1 MELVQTQNDMVYIH
15 NQLLAEFNKMYSK
28 DVSMTKTEIKSFVNK
43 FCELVNSNSK
53 YFNSLIRREAKV
65 FKAMKCTLI
74 PKIKMEVVLNDIET
88 DDKKRMV
95 NDLWNNIFML
105 YLLGE
110 AERTEPNKLQMA
122 KIAMAL
128 DIANGKLNMTD
139 QNESSGL
146 PSLLSSL
153 ETSGN
158 EDLNKLIGN
167 LKDLNINELENMVG
181 SLGISNDQINSI
193 KNSVM
198 SGINLDDDTVKKLM
212 SDLTKPPTEN
222 SSKFVKNILSDI
234 KTKFNLSEHNG
245 EVDSKEFV
253 DKLFDVGNVIGDSYS
268 KKLGSGELEVSDI
281 IGALTSMAT
290 NPDMNTI
297 NEFTDTLK
305 LNKIN
310 MKEVVTELK
319 NRMNGKIP
327 PELMSIIENIDPSN
341 INNLNIGD
349 LIGGM
354 MSGQEKTIEVLTEEQ
369 KKELEDFYSNITI

>member
-1 MELVQTQNDMVYIH
+1 MEIEQTQNDMVYVH
-15 NQLLAEFNKMYSK
+15 NQLLSEFNKMYSK
-28 DVSMTKTEIKSFVNK
+28 NVHVTNDEVKSLVFK
-43 FCELVNSNSK
+43 FCSQINSDNK
-53 YFNSLIRREAKV
+53 YFNSLIKREAKV
-65 FKAMKCTLI
+65 FKAMNCTLI
-74 PKIKMEVVLNDIET
+74 PKIKMEVVLNDKET
-88 DDKKRMV
+88 DDKKKMV
-95 NDLWNNIFML
+95 NELWNNIFML

-110 AERTEPNKLQMA
+110 AENKDPHKLHMT

-128 DIANGKLNMTD
+128 DVANGKLNLD
-139 QNESSGL
+139 SLESNSI
-146 PSLLSSL
+146 PSFLSSL
-153 ETSGN
+153 EASGN

-167 LKDLNINELENMVG
+167 LKDLNVNELETMAE
-181 SLGISNDQINSI
+181 SIGISNDQINSI

-212 SDLTKPPTEN
+212 ADFVKPPTEN

-234 KTKFNLSEHNG
+234 KTKFKLSEENG

-268 KKLGSGELEVSDI
+268 KKLGNGELDVSDI
-281 IGALTSMAT
+281 ISALTSMAT
-290 NPDMNTI
+290 NPDMSTI

-305 LNKIN
+305 LNKVN
-310 MKEVVTELK
+310 MKEVVSELK

-327 PELMSIIENIDPSN
+327 PELMAIVDSIDPSN

-354 MSGQEKTIEVLTEEQ
+354 MSGQEKTIDVLTEQQ
-369 KKELEDFYSNITI
+369 KKELEDFYGNITI

>member
-1 MELVQTQNDMVYIH
+1 MEIEQTQNDMVYVH
-15 NQLLAEFNKMYSK
+15 NQLLSEFNKMYSK
-28 DVSMTKTEIKSFVNK
+28 NVHVTNDEVKSLVFK
-43 FCELVNSNSK
+43 FCSQINSDNK
-53 YFNSLIRREAKV
+53 YFNSLIKREAKV
-65 FKAMKCTLI
+65 FKAMNCTLI
-74 PKIKMEVVLNDIET
+74 PKIKMEVVLNDKET
-88 DDKKRMV
+88 DDKKKMV
-95 NDLWNNIFML
+95 NELWNNIFML

-110 AERTEPNKLQMA
+110 AENKDPHKLHMT

-128 DIANGKLNMTD
+128 DVANGKLNLD
-139 QNESSGL
+139 SKESNSI
-146 PSLLSSL
+146 PSFLSSL
-153 ETSGN
+153 EASGN

-167 LKDLNINELENMVG
+167 LKDLNVNELETMAE
-181 SLGISNDQINSI
+181 SIGISNDQINSI

-212 SDLTKPPTEN
+212 ADFVKPPTEN

-234 KTKFNLSEHNG
+234 KTKFKLSEENG

-268 KKLGSGELEVSDI
+268 KKLGNGELDVSDI
-281 IGALTSMAT
+281 ISALTSMAT
-290 NPDMNTI
+290 NPDMSTI

-305 LNKIN
+305 LNKVN
-310 MKEVVTELK
+310 MKEVVSELK

-327 PELMSIIENIDPSN
+327 PELMAIVDSIDPSN

-354 MSGQEKTIEVLTEEQ
+354 MSGQEKTIDVLTEQQ
-369 KKELEDFYSNITI
+369 KKELEDFYGNITI